1 LTAKHA
7 IATPFTLGKKE
18 RLKSRKLIDQLFSEG
33 KNFLV
38 FPLRI
43 YYFYPGQPTTRLQA
57 GFTASSKS
65 FKKAVD
71 RNRIKRVMREAYR
84 LQKLHLQTILEAKD
98 QNLAIFFI
106 YTARELPDYALIKE
120 KMGLVLQK
128 MTTLTDEAFPSNM

>member
-1 LTAKHA
+1 
-7 IATPFTLGKKE
+7 
-18 RLKSRKLIDQLFSEG
+18 
-33 KNFLV
+33 
-38 FPLRI
+38 
-43 YYFYPGQPTTRLQA
+43 
-57 GFTASSKS
+57 
-65 FKKAVD
+65 
-71 RNRIKRVMREAYR
+71 MREAYR